1 MRVPHFITLAQID
14 RAHFIT
20 ACRHGVVHLTWG
32 RTTMRFSHSEF
43 ERLASLVQQVADG
56 PPPASAHDGE
66 LWVISRL
73 EEDSELGVGPTVIL
87 LSPSEWRSFD
97 KAMRS
102 AAQHLSAVLASGA
115 WDEPEDGEER
125 GEREAP
131 SNPLMQLRQTRF
143 SDN

>member
-1 MRVPHFITLAQID
+1 MRAPHFITLAQID

-32 RTTMRFSHSEF
+32 RTTLRFSHSEF
-43 ERLASLVQQVADG
+43 ERLASLVQQVTDG

-66 LWVISRL
+66 LRVISRP
-73 EEDSELGVGPTVIL
+73 EEDSELRVGPTVIL

-97 KAMRS
+97 KAIRS
-102 AAQHLSAVLASGA
+102 AAQHLSAVLSSGA
-115 WDEPEDGEER
+115 WDDPEDAADGE
-125 GEREAP
+125 EREAP
-131 SNPLMQLRQTRF
+131 SNPLVQLRETRF

>member
-1 MRVPHFITLAQID
+1 MRAPHFITLAQID

-66 LWVISRL
+66 LRVISRL
-73 EEDSELGVGPTVIL
+73 DEDSELRVGPTVIL
-87 LSPSEWRSFD
+87 LSPSEWRSLD
-97 KAMRS
+97 KAIRT
-102 AAQHLSAVLASGA
+102 AARHLSAVLSSGA
-115 WDEPEDGEER
+115 WDDPEAHE
-125 GEREAP
+125 EREAP
-131 SNPLMQLRQTRF
+131 SNPLVQLRETRF